1 MTPRAAFLTVRAALG
16 AWLCA
21 ASLAAAAHPFDP
33 FAEEKQ
39 AQLRVV
45 VEPLRRGDAL
55 EALIQADQAVVRFA
69 RHAPFHVLRAQI
81 LLKLGRAAQAQAA
94 VERALALAP
103 DGSLSSLS
111 YWVRGLIHHHEG
123 RAAQALA
130 DFERVLKSDDLDRP
144 LMAQAIGSRGMAL
157 ADLGR
162 HAEALRDLDRAIQL
176 RPAAFAER
184 QFRAAALKG
193 RGSTGRASP

>member
-1 MTPRAAFLTVRAALG
+1 MTLRAALG
-16 AWLCA
+16 AWLFA

-39 AQLRVV
+39 AQLRIV

-81 LLKLGRAAQAQAA
+81 LLKLGRAAHALAA
-94 VERALALAP
+94 VEQSLALAP
-103 DGSLSSLS
+103 DDPLS
-111 YWVRGLIHHHEG
+111 YWVRGLIHQHEG
-123 RAAQALA
+123 RPAPALA
-130 DFERVLKSDDLDRP
+130 DFERALKGDDLDRS

-162 HAEALRDLDRAIQL
+162 HAEALRDLDRAIEL
-176 RPAAFAER
+176 RPTAFAER
-184 QFRAAALKG
+184 QFRAAALRG
-193 RGSTGRASP
+193 RNATGSASP